1 MSDLAGALLKAMLG
15 YAEGRLRRVETE
27 ALSSA
32 TDLADTL
39 GGAAPG
45 ADLAGAE
52 AELGRARGR
61 LAAFHADLV
70 GAVSLND
77 ARRAATDFGAALRHV
92 DNAVA
97 LVRPGT
103 NLSALLAGPFTAPVQ
118 PQGLAAQ
125 LGLSV
130 PSAPVFDGETL
141 TYRVDGS
148 RAVSVGG
155 ALPLRIGSCQLIAR
169 LHLDGGPAVLEVA
182 LLLRDLSL
190 ELRGAVFDSFVAE
203 LLGGGATTV
212 SSELT
217 VGVDSGRGLTVGGAT
232 SGPVTVPAH
241 ATGGAVEVPAFELDL
256 PRDVPGAI
264 DIGAHIH
271 ARLEAVLGFVLDGVG
286 GRVIIDPDAVGAG
299 SPARVEV
306 RPPRGIGVSLDAGP
320 VRGGGFLEVTPTG
333 YDGALEVA
341 VGPVAAH
348 AFGVLDTGA
357 DPGFSMVVSIGAE
370 FDPPIEIAL
379 GFTLVGVGGLVGI
392 QRAVDTSALLGRLH
406 DRALEQLLFPSDPI
420 GAARQILDTLAAVFP
435 ARRDS
440 LVIGPMVKLGWGR
453 PVSLVTA
460 SVALLLQLPDPK
472 IVVLGTFQLAVPSP
486 RVPIVS
492 LKGALFSEITPDH
505 ILVLTVLEDSR
516 VAGFPVTGDLG
527 VFIGLGSDPGFAISA
542 GGFHPSY
549 APPPL
554 LASMRRLSIDL
565 SPPILLTIRAS
576 GYVALTTNSLQFGG
590 RLEAS
595 GEAGPVSIHGFVQLD
610 AIVRWAPSFSF
621 EADLGAGFDMRFEGV
636 SFAGVRLQLHLA
648 GPAPWNVHGTAT
660 LEIPVLPDVDVEVGP
675 ATWGDDTNPPPP
687 TVHPRA
693 LVREAL
699 VQPAAWRAELP
710 SGADAVVSLRDDPA
724 AAPLLVHP
732 VGHFEG
738 RQHALPL
745 ETLLARVGPSNV
757 PAAESRVHLGQPT
770 LTQDGHT
777 PVDFGAVSPVLDHFP
792 PGQFLNLSDE
802 EKLRRPAF
810 EDMMAGVRLGPASGV
825 RTVGADDAT
834 QSDLHYDTVF
844 PWMTFEPAREP
855 FIDLHDV
862 AFAILA
868 AGAAGRSGLR
878 GDVRYAAAKHE
889 PIVLAPAGDVRI
901 RSVADLSPAAGFVDE
916 PLTFT
921 AAAER
926 LADSASATLQLVALG
941 TELL

>member
-1 MSDLAGALLKAMLG
+1 M
-15 YAEGRLRRVETE
+15 
-27 ALSSA
+27 
-32 TDLADTL
+32 
-39 GGAAPG
+39 
-45 ADLAGAE
+45 
-52 AELGRARGR
+52 
-61 LAAFHADLV
+61 
-70 GAVSLND
+70 
-77 ARRAATDFGAALRHV
+77 
-92 DNAVA
+92 
-97 LVRPGT
+97 
-103 NLSALLAGPFTAPVQ
+103 
-118 PQGLAAQ
+118 
-125 LGLSV
+125 
-130 PSAPVFDGETL
+130 
-141 TYRVDGS
+141 
-148 RAVSVGG
+148 
-155 ALPLRIGSCQLIAR
+155 
-169 LHLDGGPAVLEVA
+169 
-182 LLLRDLSL
+182 
-190 ELRGAVFDSFVAE
+190 
-203 LLGGGATTV
+203 
-212 SSELT
+212 
-217 VGVDSGRGLTVGGAT
+217 
-232 SGPVTVPAH
+232 
-241 ATGGAVEVPAFELDL
+241 
-256 PRDVPGAI
+256 
-264 DIGAHIH
+264 
-271 ARLEAVLGFVLDGVG
+271 
-286 GRVIIDPDAVGAG
+286 
-299 SPARVEV
+299 
-306 RPPRGIGVSLDAGP
+306 
-320 VRGGGFLEVTPTG
+320 
-333 YDGALEVA
+333 
-341 VGPVAAH
+341 
-348 AFGVLDTGA
+348 
-357 DPGFSMVVSIGAE
+357 
-370 FDPPIEIAL
+370 
-379 GFTLVGVGGLVGI
+379 
-392 QRAVDTSALLGRLH
+392 
-406 DRALEQLLFPSDPI
+406 
-420 GAARQILDTLAAVFP
+420 
-435 ARRDS
+435 
-440 LVIGPMVKLGWGR
+440 
-453 PVSLVTA
+453 
-460 SVALLLQLPDPK
+460 
-472 IVVLGTFQLAVPSP
+472 
-486 RVPIVS
+486 
-492 LKGALFSEITPDH
+492 
-505 ILVLTVLEDSR
+505 LEDSR

-699 VQPAAWRAELP
+699 VAASRME
-710 SGADAVVSLRDDPA
+710 GR
-724 AAPLLVHP
+724 AAPRAPTLSSACATTRRRRRSSCTQWVTSR
-732 VGHFEG
+732 VGSM
-738 RQHALPL
+738 RCRSRRV
-745 ETLLARVGPSNV
+745 LARVGPSNV

-792 PGQFLNLSDE
+792 PGQFLDLSDE